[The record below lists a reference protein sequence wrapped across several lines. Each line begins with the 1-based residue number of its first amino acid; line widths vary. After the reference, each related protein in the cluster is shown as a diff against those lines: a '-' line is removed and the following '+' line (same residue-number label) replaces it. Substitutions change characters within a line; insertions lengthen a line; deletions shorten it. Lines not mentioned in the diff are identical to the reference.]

1 MLSLEVDQNM
11 KRIRWKLFIAGAIA
25 FIAGFL
31 SALRSAHAQPVDRFD
46 MKVRESFFT
55 GFGGDKD
62 ALARGMKASE
72 EVLAGNPKHPEAL
85 VWHGSGLTFQAG
97 QAFSSGDQQKGMELW
112 TKGLK
117 EMQTAVDLAPES
129 PAVLIARG
137 ADLLRSSRYVSDP
150 EYAQSL
156 VKDGV
161 ADYEHVYRIQ
171 KPIFGTLGTHP
182 RGELLF
188 GIAEGYSRMGDEGK
202 ARVYFE
208 QIRADLPGTAYA
220 KRAATWLETGK
231 VEDTQCVGCHNP
243 HN

>member
-1 MLSLEVDQNM
+1 MLNFEVEQHM
-11 KRIRWKLFIAGAIA
+11 KRMKWKLFIAGAIA
-25 FIAGFL
+25 FIVGFL
-31 SALRSAHAQPVDRFD
+31 STLRSAPAQETARFD

-62 ALARGMKASE
+62 ALTRAMKAAE
-72 EVLAGNPKHPEAL
+72 EALAANPKNAEAL
-85 VWHGSGLTFQAG
+85 VWHGAGITFQAG
-97 QAFSSGDQQKGMELW
+97 QEFTSGNQEKGMELW
-112 TKGLK
+112 QKGMK
-117 EMQTAVDLAPES
+117 EMQTAIDLAPES
-129 PAVLIARG
+129 PSVIIPRG

-171 KPIFGTLGTHP
+171 KPIFATLSTHS

-188 GIAEGYSRMGDEGK
+188 GIAEGYSRMGDEEK

-208 QIRADLPGTAYA
+208 QIRADLPGTPYA
-220 KRAATWLETGK
+220 KRAAAWLETGK